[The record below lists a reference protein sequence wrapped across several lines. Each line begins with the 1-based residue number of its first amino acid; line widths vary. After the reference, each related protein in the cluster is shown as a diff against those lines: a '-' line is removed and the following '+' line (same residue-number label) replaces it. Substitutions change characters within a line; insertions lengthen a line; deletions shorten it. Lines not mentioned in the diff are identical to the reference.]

1 MSDNV
6 PHSGDPIKFP
16 MDIAAKSTPN
26 INDGSPKDFISIGV
40 TGWAILKVNELN
52 RVSSKIKIKDL
63 FFIFSSCVL
72 NLFYGDI
79 LP

>member
-1 MSDNV
+1 
-6 PHSGDPIKFP
+6 